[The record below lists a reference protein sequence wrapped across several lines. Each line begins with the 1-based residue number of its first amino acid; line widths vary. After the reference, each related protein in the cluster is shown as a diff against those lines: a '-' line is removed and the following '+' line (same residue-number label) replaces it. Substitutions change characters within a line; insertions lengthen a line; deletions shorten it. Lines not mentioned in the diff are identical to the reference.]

1 MAEAPFATRFRQARQ
16 RKKLT
21 QADVAT
27 ALRVSQS
34 AVAQWE
40 GSRSFP
46 APEMAAKIAKL
57 VGVRLLSNERERPQN
72 PRPLGERVRLPIIGL
87 PAPGDDERI
96 LVDDQPHG
104 EIVAPPQ
111 LEGVVDA
118 RAVYVRGRSMEPR
131 YYPGEIVYLH
141 PLRPPNP
148 GDFVFLTVR
157 EPGFAAAVGY
167 IRRYVGHD
175 LVHIRTLTLNPKR
188 EHLVAKE
195 DLVGMATIVGSGL
208 L

>member
-1 MAEAPFATRFRQARQ
+1 MAEIAFATRFRQGRE

-21 QADVAT
+21 QAEVAS
-27 ALRVSQS
+27 ALGVSQS

-40 GSRSFP
+40 AGRTFP
-46 APEMAAKIAKL
+46 APAIAAKIAKL
-57 VGVRLLSNERERPQN
+57 IGVRFLAEERERPQN
-72 PRPLGERVRLPIIGL
+72 RPLAERARLPIIGL

-96 LVDDQPHG
+96 LVDEQPHG

-111 LEGVVDA
+111 LEGVVEA

-167 IRRYVGHD
+167 IRQYVGQD
-175 LVHIRTLTLNPKR
+175 LVHVRTLALNPKH
-188 EHLVAKE
+188 EHLVARE
-195 DLVGMATIVGSGL
+195 DLVGIATIVGSGL